1 MKKKILLL
9 ALGWLLLSQAHAQQ
23 DVAMENNDTSNQPAS
38 ISAWY
43 VGIGVGVNA
52 PIENWDPSYTLGG
65 GGLLF
70 GGVRLNSLLAV
81 QLDLNPW
88 FFTGGG
94 NSTYDYR
101 AFCDLRFNVPGPGVD
116 TYFLLGPGYD
126 VQVGN
131 PSGYSTSSVAGNAGL
146 GFQFDIHP
154 GEHLFVEARYNI
166 LFYNNLTQQD
176 VPVLFGLSEDM

>member
-1 MKKKILLL
+1 MKKKILFLVVGLL
-9 ALGWLLLSQAHAQQ
+9 FISQAHAQ
-23 DVAMENNDTSNQPAS
+23 DSDNNNSSSPA
-38 ISAWY
+38 ISPWY
-43 VGIGVGVNA
+43 LGVGLGVNA
-52 PIENWDPSYTLGG
+52 PLINWDPSYTVGG
-65 GGLLF
+65 GGFLF
-70 GGVRLNSLLAV
+70 GGYRLSSLLAL

-101 AFCDLRFNVPGPGVD
+101 AFFDLRFNVPGPGVD

-131 PSGYSTSSVAGNAGL
+131 PSGYSTSSLAGNVGL
-146 GFQFDIHP
+146 GFQVDIHP

-176 VPVLFGLSEDM
+176 VPVLFGLSEDI